1 MTRHPHVPLAFGLAL
16 GVTAQLWAQTPPRPD
31 ARVSFFLTS
40 ARRSPNDGEARN
52 DFDFATAVT
61 FKTPEVDGPG
71 LDAGIDL
78 RHTAYAGTA
87 RPQRVS
93 LYNGFAGARLGGRGQ
108 VRLRA
113 GHMWL
118 PDLGTAGALA
128 GGLGEYRSA
137 PSGAKSRLVAGIFAG
152 TEPLGYEGGYAPGV
166 RKVGG
171 YAALESGFL
180 RRHVVGFAN
189 ITQSGITERSLLTV
203 TNYIPAGKS
212 FFAYQALE
220 YDVRGPANGAAS
232 RGLSYF
238 LVNARQ
244 SVGAHLELQ
253 GTYNRG
259 RSLDTRRLADE
270 VIHGRALTPQAVD
283 GLRYESAGGRLTVKV
298 APRVD
303 LWAGY
308 ARDRN
313 NREDASTGRLTV
325 GGHATNIFGSGL
337 DVTASDARIDRPA
350 GPYHSRYISVGRQA
364 GRSVYVSGDY
374 STSLAVVRFL
384 RTDGVTIE
392 TRPWS
397 RRVSGSVS
405 ATLSRQ
411 LSLTG
416 TVDVT
421 RDTDMRDLRAM
432 TGLSYRF
439 K

>member
-1 MTRHPHVPLAFGLAL
+1 M
-16 GVTAQLWAQTPPRPD
+16 
-31 ARVSFFLTS
+31 
-40 ARRSPNDGEARN
+40 
-52 DFDFATAVT
+52 
-61 FKTPEVDGPG
+61 
-71 LDAGIDL
+71 
-78 RHTAYAGTA
+78 
-87 RPQRVS
+87 
-93 LYNGFAGARLGGRGQ
+93 
-108 VRLRA
+108 
-113 GHMWL
+113 
-118 PDLGTAGALA
+118 
-128 GGLGEYRSA
+128 
-137 PSGAKSRLVAGIFAG
+137 
-152 TEPLGYEGGYAPGV
+152 
-166 RKVGG
+166 
-171 YAALESGFL
+171 
-180 RRHVVGFAN
+180 
-189 ITQSGITERSLLTV
+189 

-232 RGLSYF
+232 RGLSYL

-244 SVGAHLELQ
+244 SVGARVELQ

-270 VIHGRALTPQAVD
+270 VIHGRTLTPQAVD
-283 GLRYESAGGRLTVKV
+283 GLRYQSAGGRLTVKV

-350 GPYHSRYISVGRQA
+350 GPYHSRYVSVGHQA

-384 RTDGVTIE
+384 RSDGVTIE